1 MFSKYIAAG
10 ALALSL
16 TAAPAFAQDV
26 DTTAV
31 STSVEAA
38 QSAGLA
44 ETITSAEALTVFV
57 PTNDALAAAPQ
68 DKLTEITGNADMLK
82 SVISYYAIPQAVSAQ
97 QAMDMTKDGEVEVET
112 LGGGKLTLMTQDG
125 KVMIKGAGGGTAT
138 VTQPDVKVGNVTL
151 HIIDATVLPSM

>member
-1 MFSKYIAAG
+1 MFSKYLAAG

-16 TAAPAFAQDV
+16 TAAPALAQDV
-26 DTTAV
+26 DTAQV

-44 ETITSAEALTVFV
+44 ETITSAEAVTVFV
-57 PTNDALAAAPQ
+57 PTNDALAALPQ
-68 DKLTEITGNADMLK
+68 DQLSGVTGDAEKLK
-82 SVISYYAIPQAVSAQ
+82 SVISYHAIPQAVSAQ

-138 VTQPDVKVGNVTL
+138 VVTPDVKVGNVTL
-151 HIIDATVLPSM
+151 HIIDGAILPSM